1 MADSI
6 KMIAVARA
14 MKARSART
22 VIMIIGSSARATSKA
37 GTRRTHR
44 RGIETQ
50 QDRHHQQHGR
60 GTSSVVTNKGA
71 KLIMEGAPRRDKETQ
86 NAREKD
92 LELRRVTTR

>member
-1 MADSI
+1 MAGRI

-37 GTRRTHR
+37 GTHS

-50 QDRHHQQHGR
+50 QDRHHQHHGR
-60 GTSSVVTNKGA
+60 STSSVVTTKGA
-71 KLIMEGAPRRDKETQ
+71 ELIMEGAPSREETQ

>member
-1 MADSI
+1 MAGSI

-37 GTRRTHR
+37 GTHS
-44 RGIETQ
+44 RGTETQ

-60 GTSSVVTNKGA
+60 GTSSVVTTKGA
-71 KLIMEGAPRRDKETQ
+71 ELIMERAPRRDKVIA

-92 LELRRVTTR
+92 LELRGVTTR

>member
-1 MADSI
+1 MAGRS

-37 GTRRTHR
+37 GPHSRD
-44 RGIETQ
+44 IETQ

-60 GTSSVVTNKGA
+60 GTSSVVTTKGA
-71 KLIMEGAPRRDKETQ
+71 ELIMERAPRRDKLIA

-92 LELRRVTTR
+92 LDLRGVTTR

>member
-1 MADSI
+1 MADNI

-22 VIMIIGSSARATSKA
+22 VIMIIGSRARATFKA
-37 GTRRTHR
+37 GTHRTHS

-60 GTSSVVTNKGA
+60 STSSVVTTKGA
-71 KLIMEGAPRRDKETQ
+71 ELIMERAPRRDKLIA

-92 LELRRVTTR
+92 LELRGVTTR